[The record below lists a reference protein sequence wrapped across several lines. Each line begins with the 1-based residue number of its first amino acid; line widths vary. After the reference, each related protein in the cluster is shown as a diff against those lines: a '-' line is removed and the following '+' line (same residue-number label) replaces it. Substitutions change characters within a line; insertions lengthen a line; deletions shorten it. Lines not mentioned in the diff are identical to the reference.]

1 MSSEAPGGERPKVTW
16 RYTSNDQG
24 FFYVFSDGR
33 DPVRVPP
40 ENIPRTSLGTAVVT
54 LRPPEGF
61 TDGDFESGVSSVPAT
76 SSEERPR
83 TGTPAEKKVPSSDD
97 TPVSDEVREES
108 QRNLRRVLEKV
119 DVSPEQKKLFEKRI
133 DDIKTT
139 FEIIALRHEIDHF
152 PEKKRLRARKS
163 ASEIESGTD
172 RPIRSTGITR
182 DAETGAEI
190 GGIKAGIEAVL
201 ESMKKQ
207 NDLLKRLI
215 EKSTSGTSEEAETS
229 PRDRGGAGGGSG
241 GETLRRYKGL
251 GKKKEEAP
259 EMSAEEIE
267 KEEKKLEKL
276 ERQIEA
282 LVIAAATPGTPT
294 AELRKKRK
302 ELNAEAKKLRERK
315 KRREEVAAVPESM
328 KPLLRRL
335 HAFEDAS
342 KERLTS
348 VSTVPP
354 VSTPIGVSEALRA
367 AITRKP
373 EKKKRGL
380 WNWIKKLFGLNRED
394 AEKPGAPPAVKA
406 LVSRAEALETGAI
419 KPITESSPGAAVV
432 IEKARES
439 IKPLWKRIAIGA
451 ATAAGVGL
459 ATATLAG
466 ASPALP
472 IVAGWALRG
481 AVGSALVVA
490 MQSWAQRSNSPLANW
505 IKRNPVKSSL
515 VSSVG
520 LGLLFGYFP
529 QIAEGTAAVLERTGE
544 AIQQGFQS
552 ASESLE
558 PVLQNAHEAAQG
570 AIHNVSERFGAAA
583 SAFWDPSSSGG
594 PPISLMHDDSI
605 IAASCGAEIS
615 RLEGVVAGMGDKIDD
630 LRAAITASAGDMS
643 IVDQYLGAN
652 EVPAGFGEV
661 TTETDIPG
669 TEYGAPGEPGGAP
682 EGIGSD
688 STGSEDD
695 AFVRKIEET
704 LRDLPSTPEPT
715 AAGELVSEADDVIS
729 KAAESSNVLVPEGSQ
744 TAQYGLWRYMDLAL
758 WDKADSFLSEG
769 MSAVG
774 AVLPENL
781 QQSFNQAVFKTLVEN
796 PELKDLLSST
806 IEIEQIGSKFMSS
819 VQPGDM
825 FSFGKLFASQEFVD
839 RLTETIAHDGDF
851 RSLRLEIADQVGGSV
866 RGSVDR
872 LLNAIGEKASLFV
885 NSR

>member
-1 MSSEAPGGERPKVTW
+1 MSSEAPGGEKPKVTW
-16 RYTSNDQG
+16 RYTSNDKG
-24 FFYVFSDGR
+24 FFYEFSDGR
-33 DPVRVPP
+33 DPVRVPS
-40 ENIPRTSLGTAVVT
+40 ENLPRASLGAAAVKIK
-54 LRPPEGF
+54 PPEGF
-61 TDGDFESGVSSVPAT
+61 TDGDFESGVSSAPAT

-83 TGTPAEKKVPSSDD
+83 TLPSTPAEEEVTNPNNV
-97 TPVSDEVREES
+97 PVSDEVREES
-108 QRNLRRVLEKV
+108 QKNLRSALEKV
-119 DVSPEQKKLFEKRI
+119 DVSPEGRNRLEGKIR
-133 DDIKTT
+133 DVKTT
-139 FEIIALRHEIDHF
+139 SDIISVRFEIDRF
-152 PEKKRLRARKS
+152 PAKKRSRTAESGGEGEADRPARGTT
-163 ASEIESGTD
+163 AVRNVEAGNEIE
-172 RPIRSTGITR
+172 
-182 DAETGAEI
+182 
-190 GGIKAGIEAVL
+190 GIKAGFEAVL
-201 ESMKKQ
+201 DSMRKQ
-207 NDLLKRLI
+207 NEILTRWL
-215 EKSTSGTSEEAETS
+215 ETSARGISEEIGVL
-229 PRDRGGAGGGSG
+229 PRDPGGSG
-241 GETLRRYKGL
+241 SGPGGSEPRRYKRL
-251 GKKKEEAP
+251 GKKREEAP
-259 EMSAEEIE
+259 EMSAEEIK

-282 LVIAAATPGTPT
+282 LVVAAATPGTPT

-302 ELNAEAKKLRERK
+302 ELYADAEKLRERK
-315 KRREEVAAVPESM
+315 KRREEIAAAPENM
-328 KPLLRRL
+328 KPLLRRM

-342 KERLTS
+342 KERVAP

-373 EKKKRGL
+373 EKKKRGF

-406 LVSRAEALETGAI
+406 LVNRAETLETGTI

-490 MQSWAQRSNSPLANW
+490 IQSWAQRNNSALANW
-505 IKRNPVKSSL
+505 IKRSPVKSSL

-529 QIAEGTAAVLERTGE
+529 QIAEGTATVLERTGE

-558 PVLQNAHEAAQG
+558 PVLQNVHE

-583 SAFWDPSSSGG
+583 SVFWDPSSSGG
-594 PPISLMHDDSI
+594 PPISLVGDDSI

-615 RLEGVVAGMGDKIDD
+615 RLEGVIAGMGDKIDD

-643 IVDQYLGAN
+643 VVDQYLGVN

-661 TTETDIPG
+661 STETDISDVG
-669 TEYGAPGEPGGAP
+669 SEASEDFDDTSESPGGGDSRDG
-682 EGIGSD
+682 EGD
-688 STGSEDD
+688 P
-695 AFVRKIEET
+695 FVREIKEV
-704 LRDLPSTPEPT
+704 LRDIPSTPEPT

-729 KAAESSNVLVPEGSQ
+729 KAAESSDISVPEGSQ

-758 WDKADSFLSEG
+758 WDKTDSFLSEG
-769 MSAVG
+769 MSSVG
-774 AVLPENL
+774 VGLPENL

-806 IEIEQIGSKFMSS
+806 IEIDRVGSKFISS
-819 VQPGDM
+819 VQSGDI
-825 FSFGKLFASQEFVD
+825 FSFGKLFADQGFVD
-839 RLTETIAHDGDF
+839 RLTETIAQDGDF
-851 RSLRLEIADQVGGSV
+851 RSLRLEIADQLGGSV

-872 LLNAIGEKASLFV
+872 LLNTIGEKASLFV